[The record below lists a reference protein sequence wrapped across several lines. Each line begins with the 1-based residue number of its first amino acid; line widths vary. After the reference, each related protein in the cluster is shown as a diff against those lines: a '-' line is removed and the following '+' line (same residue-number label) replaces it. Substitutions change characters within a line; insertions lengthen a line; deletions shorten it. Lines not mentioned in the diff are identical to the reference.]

1 MLILVVIGLL
11 CTQAI
16 IQRLILTV
24 LKSNKF
30 QTKSKKLIGNK
41 NITTN
46 IFRIQPHD
54 SVMCGYFCTGFIGFM
69 LKGKSLIDFTDLFS
83 QNNFKH
89 NDKIIFQ

>member
-1 MLILVVIGLL
+1 MLILVVIGFL
-11 CTQAI
+11 CTEAI

-30 QTKSKKLIGNK
+30 QTKSTKFIDNK

-54 SVMCGYFCTGFIGFM
+54 SVMHGYFCIGFIGFI
-69 LKGKSLIDFTDLFS
+69 LKGESLTDFTDLFS
-83 QNNFKH
+83 KTNFKH
-89 NDKIIFQ
+89 NDKVIFQ